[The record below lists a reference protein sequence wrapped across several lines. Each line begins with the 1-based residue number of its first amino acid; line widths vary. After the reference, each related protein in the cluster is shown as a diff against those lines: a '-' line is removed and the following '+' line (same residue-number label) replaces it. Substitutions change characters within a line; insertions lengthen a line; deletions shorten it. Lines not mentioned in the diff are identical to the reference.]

1 MLYKAV
7 LSYVYQDD
15 SIQFYKLALTMSCL
29 LSALCVCLFQCFF
42 FIGTKVRKFL
52 TLKKVAVKNRLS
64 YRKKG

>member
-29 LSALCVCLFQCFF
+29 LSALCVCFLFF
-42 FIGTKVRKFL
+42 FLLG
-52 TLKKVAVKNRLS
+52 LKLES
-64 YRKKG
+64 F

>member
-29 LSALCVCLFQCFF
+29 LSALCVCFF

-52 TLKKVAVKNRLS
+52 TLKK
-64 YRKKG
+64 